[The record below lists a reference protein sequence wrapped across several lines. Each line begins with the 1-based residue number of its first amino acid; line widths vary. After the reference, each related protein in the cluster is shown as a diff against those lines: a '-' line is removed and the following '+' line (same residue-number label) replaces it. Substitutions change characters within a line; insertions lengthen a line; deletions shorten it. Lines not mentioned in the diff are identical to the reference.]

1 MMSTSLKKLALTI
14 NLLQKKSNTDADTH
28 FSSSIVENLKN
39 LPPKKKLL
47 AKSKIMTVLIEMC
60 DD

>member
-1 MMSTSLKKLALTI
+1 MNEFDKACLD
-14 NLLQKKSNTDADTH
+14 LLQKKSNTDADTH
-28 FSSSIVENLKN
+28 FCLSLVENLKN

>member
-1 MMSTSLKKLALTI
+1 MSTSLKKLALTI
-14 NLLQKKSNTDADTH
+14 NLLQKKSNTDTDTH